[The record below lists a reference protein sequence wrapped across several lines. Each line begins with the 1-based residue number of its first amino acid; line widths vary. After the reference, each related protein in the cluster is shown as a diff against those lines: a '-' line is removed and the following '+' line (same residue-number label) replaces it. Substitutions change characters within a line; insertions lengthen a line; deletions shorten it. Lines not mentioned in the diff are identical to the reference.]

1 MLRRSAV
8 ADIAGELF
16 GSGQLLDAS
25 KYFIVTPDNIGH
37 GSHTIAT
44 LWKAYLADPLTQSER

>member
-1 MLRRSAV
+1 MRRIAA

-25 KYFIVTPDNIGH
+25 KYFIVMPDNIGH
-37 GSHTIAT
+37 GSHTIAA
-44 LWKAYLADPLTQSER
+44 LWKTYLAELLTQSER

>member
-1 MLRRSAV
+1 LRRIAA

-25 KYFIVTPDNIGH
+25 KYFIVMPDNIGH
-37 GSHTIAT
+37 GSHTIAA
-44 LWKAYLADPLTQSER
+44 LWKTYLAELLTQSER